1 MKTKLY
7 NTSIKHVKLVLL
19 LVLYF
24 ISIANLIGQTSN
36 ETALSIAY
44 TQQDRDRSI
53 RMEVKIEEMGK
64 RFDQI
69 DRHFDQIDK
78 RFEMMEGKYQWQ
90 FGLLLGA
97 MFLLFG
103 FILWDRRTFLKPFQ
117 IKMEEVET
125 SLQNE
130 KTKTE
135 KLLATFRELAKE
147 DTKVAQVLKQFNLL

>member
-1 MKTKLY
+1 MKPTTL
-7 NTSIKHVKLVLL
+7 TSIKHVKLVLL

-69 DRHFDQIDK
+69 DKRFEQIDRHFDQID
-78 RFEMMEGKYQWQ
+78 RQFEMMESKYQCSLDFYWEQ
-90 FGLLLGA
+90 CFCFSDLFCGIGA
-97 MFLLFG
+97 L
-103 FILWDRRTFLKPFQ
+103 
-117 IKMEEVET
+117 
-125 SLQNE
+125 S
-130 KTKTE
+130 
-135 KLLATFRELAKE
+135 
-147 DTKVAQVLKQFNLL
+147 